1 MRQSLSG
8 SSCSSGYS
16 VELAFRELTELNE
29 LMAGSLRINDVFR
42 SVSSRVCHLV
52 GCSGTALWLLDE
64 SRSHL
69 RTAAN
74 WKIDA
79 ASEPVES
86 LQLNEGL
93 PARCFSAKRILV
105 CDAPMPDEEDPP
117 FGSEILK
124 HSSAAI
130 PLLRGAEVVGV
141 LQLFFSNRARVVD
154 SMMPLLNAI
163 GARVSPV
170 VLRSM
175 IFERN
180 QAISLT
186 DVITDLPNERAFHLI
201 LEKNIAEAQG
211 HPQGQPFS
219 ILAIDVKGFSGIKDS
234 SGHSTGDEV
243 LRQVGRIAR
252 ENLRGMDFFAR
263 SHTDE
268 FLAVLPTATEEVALQ
283 IIARIENGIGE
294 STLRDHGSEIRVGGL
309 NIGWAVFGQDG
320 ETAVSL
326 LSRARLRKNFA
337 KDRPG
342 PRKVILFPQKS
353 AG

>member
-42 SVSSRVCHLV
+42 SVSSRVCQLV
-52 GCSGTALWLLDE
+52 GCSGTSLWLLDE
-64 SRSHL
+64 SRTDL

-79 ASEPVES
+79 ASEPKES

-105 CDAPMPDEEDPP
+105 CDEPMTDEEDTS
-117 FGSEILK
+117 FGSEISRY
-124 HSSAAI
+124 SSAAI
-130 PLLRGAEVVGV
+130 PLHRGAEVIGV
-141 LQLFFSNRARVVD
+141 LQLFFSDEAGVVK
-154 SMMPLLNAI
+154 SMVPLLSAI
-163 GARVSPV
+163 GAQVSPV
-170 VLRSM
+170 VVRSM

-201 LEKNIAEAQG
+201 IEKNIAESRR

-219 ILAIDVKGFSGIKDS
+219 ILAIDVKGFSGINDS
-234 SGHSTGDEV
+234 AEHFTGDEV

-268 FLAVLPTATEEVALQ
+268 FLAVLPTATEEIAIQ
-283 IIARIENGIGE
+283 IIARIENGIAE
-294 STLRDHGSEIRVGGL
+294 STLRPGGSEFRADRL

-320 ETAVSL
+320 EAAASL
-326 LSRARLRKNFA
+326 LSRARSRKNFS
-337 KDRPG
+337 KELPG
-342 PRKVILFPQKS
+342 TRKVILFPKRS
-353 AG
+353 TG